1 MFHRHHE
8 SYIVA
13 DDPASYATPIV
24 QPAFFWCSSRK
35 DIIAL
40 RKKFLFQWVFSS
52 VQLWILIFLVSA
64 IYFGTGHN
72 PSQYTNRIDVAIVDY
87 DGDLASYSF
96 LNAFRQST
104 PGNLTLN
111 WLYKDASDYNGN
123 IDEAQRE
130 VENGKVWAMVILR
143 SNTTLL
149 ANQTLSTFIN
159 TTTSLTSP
167 FASTPAVIVIYED
180 GRNSFTE
187 NNYVLP
193 PIRTALATAS
203 ARYGQILRTQ
213 LTNGLSS
220 SSNSSVNR
228 ASQLSNTFKLGSL
241 LVDPLAA
248 SYQNLHPAFPF
259 VGLYFSS

>member
-1 MFHRHHE
+1 MYYRPRLHHT
-8 SYIVA
+8 VA
-13 DDPASYATPIV
+13 DDPASYATPII

-35 DIIAL
+35 DIVAL

-52 VQLWILIFLVSA
+52 IQLWILIFLVCT
-64 IYFGTGHN
+64 IYFGTGTN
-72 PSQYTNRIDVAIVDY
+72 PSHYTNRLDVAIVNY

-96 LNAFRQST
+96 LNAFRQSG

-123 IDEAQRE
+123 IDEARSE
-130 VENGKVWAMVILR
+130 VRNGKLWAMVILR

-149 ANQTLSTFIN
+149 ANQSLSAFIN

-180 GRNSFTE
+180 GRNSFTL
-187 NNYVLP
+187 NNYVVP
-193 PIRTALATAS
+193 PIRTALAIAS
-203 ARYGQILRTQ
+203 AQYGQILRTQ
-213 LTNGLSS
+213 LINGLSS

-228 ASQLSNTFKLGSL
+228 ASQLINTFKLESL
-241 LVDPLAA
+241 LVNPLAA
-248 SYQNLHPAFPF
+248 FYQNLNPAFPF
-259 VGLYFSS
+259 VGLYFSF